1 VHRRICAVATSSR
14 ADGNSSCVGRQA
26 QILPLRWPG
35 AHASRH
41 YARLLSLG
49 VVRHDVYVFEAFE
62 RSHRIGSSYQ
72 VAVAPDGSTVCALG
86 RNVVLWET
94 RRKRRV
100 ASAHPL
106 SRPSYA
112 SFSPGGDV
120 LAIKNTGGE
129 VVILNPSD
137 LSIRHRL
144 GGEEFGESCE
154 VIIDAASQFVIDG
167 ASGCLRIRGKA
178 PVTGAT

>member
-1 VHRRICAVATSSR
+1 MRGS
-14 ADGNSSCVGRQA
+14 
-26 QILPLRWPG
+26 
-35 AHASRH
+35 
-41 YARLLSLG
+41 LSLG
-49 VVRHDVYVFEAFE
+49 AVRHDVYVFEAFE
-62 RSHRIGSSYQ
+62 RSHRIGRSYQ

-106 SRPSYA
+106 SHPSYA

-129 VVILNPSD
+129 VVILNASD